1 MPTERLDKLLA
12 GSGLYTRSEAR
23 AAICA
28 GRVTVDGVTVTK
40 PETKFGRDRRV
51 VAEGRE
57 VDTAEFVYYMMNK
70 PPDYIS
76 ATEDEKYPAVTRLL
90 PSELQKRGLFP
101 VGRLDADV
109 TGLLLLTDDGRYAH
123 RVTSPRS
130 ETPKRYEVWLD
141 IPAEAADIAAMA
153 AGTVMPDGTEYRPA
167 ALAIDGSDPRHAFVT
182 VTEGKYHE
190 VKNLFAA
197 RGKTVLRLRR
207 LSIGALGL
215 DEALAEGACRR
226 LTEKEALSVF
236 M

>member
-1 MPTERLDKLLA
+1 MPMERLDKLLA

-23 AAICA
+23 GVIAA
-28 GRVTVDGVTVTK
+28 GRVTVDGVAVTK
-40 PETKFGRDRRV
+40 PEMKVSRAAFV

-70 PPDYIS
+70 PAGYIS

-90 PSELQKRGLFP
+90 PPELQKRGLFP
-101 VGRLDADV
+101 AGRLDADV

-123 RVTSPRS
+123 RVMSPRS
-130 ETPKRYEVWLD
+130 NTPKRYWARLD
-141 IPAEAADIAAMA
+141 GTVTEADVIAMA

-167 ALAIDGSDPRHAFVT
+167 ELRIDAEDPMCAVVT
-182 VTEGKYHE
+182 VTEGKFHE

-197 RGKTVLRLRR
+197 RGRRVLALRR
-207 LSIGALGL
+207 MSIGGLHL
-215 DEALAEGACRR
+215 DETLPEGACCR
-226 LTEKEALSVF
+226 LSEQQAQSVF